1 MARRKYESDYRS
13 FYKIVTIIITAI
25 VMSIKFL
32 FEVNKRGLWKEC
44 IISVSIIF
52 TINSFIYLL
61 TQKCSINSD
70 YFLISLLVTFISF
83 CVYWWITFKNN
94 PWILIKI
101 ILDTKITALK
111 SVLLFFNSVR
121 ETSVYIL

>member
-25 VMSIKFL
+25 VMIVKFL
-32 FEVNKRGLWKEC
+32 FEVNKRGLRKEC

-94 PWILIKI
+94 P
-101 ILDTKITALK
+101 
-111 SVLLFFNSVR
+111 
-121 ETSVYIL
+121 